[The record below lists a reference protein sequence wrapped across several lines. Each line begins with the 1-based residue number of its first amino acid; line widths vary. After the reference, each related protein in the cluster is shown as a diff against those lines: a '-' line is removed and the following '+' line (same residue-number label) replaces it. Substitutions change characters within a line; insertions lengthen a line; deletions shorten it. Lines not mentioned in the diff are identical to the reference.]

1 MGWIHSVALFP
12 DMIDRLRLITGL
24 LLTFTWLLL
33 NNQRPNIIVHLVHVS
48 LGRCCNVS
56 IGPQNVHIVT
66 PLQQLGLNGRGEKP
80 KFESNSII
88 SDNFFVGSHIRVYRL
103 SLSAKGWVDSYL
115 SLYFRTIALLV
126 IFSQYLSRFDV
137 PLPAFSRDRGCHV
150 IRYPLFRSFPVSMIQ
165 CLGYLFRLKENRLR
179 VHRNSP
185 SQFTNNSDFKDLGL
199 TKAN

>member
-1 MGWIHSVALFP
+1 M
-12 DMIDRLRLITGL
+12 
-24 LLTFTWLLL
+24 
-33 NNQRPNIIVHLVHVS
+33 
-48 LGRCCNVS
+48 
-56 IGPQNVHIVT
+56 HIVT
-66 PLQQLGLNGRGEKP
+66 PVQQLGLNGRGEKP
-80 KFESNSII
+80 KFESNSSI

-165 CLGYLFRLKENRLR
+165 CLGYLFRLKENRVR

-185 SQFTNNSDFKDLGL
+185 SQFTNNSDFKRKILAWQKRIKGYKWSSIYEL
-199 TKAN
+199 CILFLASHQSFPLESERNYLLCFFYRLSWP